1 MTLNMGP
8 PKIRKNASKKNKKSW
23 RKNVDMTEVE
33 NFLEEQRLE
42 ERTTGLLALKE
53 NSEIFMLDTGGEE
66 RKEKRRKKKEKKP
79 LKCHSMLDGLPG
91 VPDPKPVRPRI
102 RTAAERMNPV
112 VQHKKDLLAKAGVI
126 SKKTIQARN
135 NRAEHLRRKKASEAD
150 RKTRRRTKFDFDL
163 WDEEEK
169 KQGTEGK
176 EDGADMGWVSHDTR
190 LHTAAWTNSL
200 VPKAANNRKVETGS
214 LLPAVEVP
222 HPGASYNPALAD
234 HQELLMQ
241 AALVEMAKEKEAK
254 RIERATTRVF
264 AEGEAPTKHTY
275 LQEMS
280 EGIPELG
287 AKDEDDASDEEDKV
301 EEVQPDVEQIEIKS
315 NKPKTRKQRRDL
327 RIRAHEQRKL
337 KSLRQ
342 YKLKEDQ
349 VFKIKSMRK
358 ELKAAE
364 HLTKQRQAKK
374 AEEKE
379 EKMRNP
385 IQLSKYKYDAPDIEI
400 KLSDELTGNLRN
412 LKPEGSLLE
421 DRYKS
426 LQRRNI
432 IETRVVQKA
441 VRQKTKKVDKRSHKM
456 GWEEEAHK
464 QANRR
469 RNRRKAAANK
479 LKEASAL

>member
-1 MTLNMGP
+1 M
-8 PKIRKNASKKNKKSW
+8 SW
-23 RKNVDMTEVE
+23 VT
-33 NFLEEQRLE
+33 
-42 ERTTGLLALKE
+42 
-53 NSEIFMLDTGGEE
+53 
-66 RKEKRRKKKEKKP
+66 
-79 LKCHSMLDGLPG
+79 
-91 VPDPKPVRPRI
+91 
-102 RTAAERMNPV
+102 
-112 VQHKKDLLAKAGVI
+112 
-126 SKKTIQARN
+126 
-135 NRAEHLRRKKASEAD
+135 
-150 RKTRRRTKFDFDL
+150 
-163 WDEEEK
+163 
-169 KQGTEGK
+169 
-176 EDGADMGWVSHDTR
+176 HDTR
-190 LHTAAWTNSL
+190 LHTATWTNTL
-200 VPKAANNRKVETGS
+200 VPKAAANRKLDTGS

-222 HPGASYNPALAD
+222 HPGSSYNPALAD
-234 HQELLMQ
+234 HQELLMS
-241 AALVEMAKEKEAK
+241 AALVELAKEKEAK
-254 RIERATTRVF
+254 RIERATTRIF
-264 AEGEAPTKHTY
+264 NKEDAPTPQTF

-287 AKDEDDASDEEDKV
+287 AKEEEEEAAPEAEDKTDA
-301 EEVQPDVEQIEIKS
+301 EVEQIEIKS

-327 RIRAHEQRKL
+327 KIRAHEARKL

-342 YKLKEDQ
+342 YKLKENQ
-349 VFKIKSMRK
+349 VFQIKSMRK
-358 ELKAAE
+358 ALKAAE
-364 HLTKQRQAKK
+364 LLTKQRQAKK
-374 AEEKE
+374 AEEKK

-469 RNRRKAAANK
+469 RNRRKAAADK
-479 LKEASAL
+479 LKAASAV